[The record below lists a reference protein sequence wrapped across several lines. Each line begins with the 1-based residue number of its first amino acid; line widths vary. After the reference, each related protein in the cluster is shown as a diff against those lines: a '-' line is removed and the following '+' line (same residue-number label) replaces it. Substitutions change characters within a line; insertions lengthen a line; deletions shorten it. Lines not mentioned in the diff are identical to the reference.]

1 MKILIMD
8 DDPSLR
14 YMLKEIFSFAGWNPI
29 TYPNGKEGIAGFF
42 HHGADIILVDY
53 HMPEVDGLET
63 VKLIRQHDQ
72 HVPIL
77 VLTVDERQEIAD
89 RFLDQ
94 GATDFALKPV
104 KAPDLIA
111 RVQLH
116 KRLLEITLNQPT
128 RTKMQQEIFVTK
140 GISQLTLSYIE
151 RYLMTCEPST
161 VEEISQELGLAI
173 PTVYRYLTY
182 LIQNGKVQAVPSYQ
196 KVGRPKNRYLWTK
209 GDSKSPGISFG
220 LL

>member
-1 MKILIMD
+1 MRILIMD

-14 YMLKEIFSFAGWNPI
+14 YMLNEIFSYIGWEPVA
-29 TYPNGKEGIAGFF
+29 YANGKEGIEGFLN
-42 HHGADIILVDY
+42 HGADIILVDY
-53 HMPEVDGLET
+53 HMPEMDGLET
-63 VKLIRQHDQ
+63 VERIREHDQ
-72 HVPIL
+72 QVPIL

-116 KRLLEITLNQPT
+116 KRLLDMTMNSQQTP
-128 RTKMQQEIFVTK
+128 KQQEEVFVTK

-151 RYLMTCEPST
+151 RYLSQCQQPCT
-161 VEEISQELGLAI
+161 VEEISQELGLAA

-182 LIQNGKVQAVPSYQ
+182 LIQKGKVQPIPSYQ
-196 KVGRPKNRYLWTK
+196 KTGRPKNRYRWLQNE
-209 GDSKSPGISFG
+209 
-220 LL
+220 

>member
-14 YMLKEIFSFAGWNPI
+14 YTLSEIFTFAGFDPVA
-29 TYPNGKEGIAGFF
+29 YPNGREGIKGFLE
-42 HHGADIILVDY
+42 HGADIILVDY
-53 HMPEVDGLET
+53 HMPELDGLET
-63 VKLIRQHDQ
+63 VKLIRQHD
-72 HVPIL
+72 HKVPIL

-116 KRLLEITLNQPT
+116 KRLLDMTLTQQATPT
-128 RTKMQQEIFVTK
+128 RQEEVFVTK
-140 GISQLTLSYIE
+140 GISQSTLSYIE
-151 RYLMTCEPST
+151 RHLITCEQPVT
-161 VEEISQELGLAI
+161 VEEISQELGLAM

-182 LIQNGKVQAVPSYQ
+182 LGQKGKVQPMPSYQ
-196 KVGRPKNRYLWTK
+196 KIGRPKNRYAWIQREPT
-209 GDSKSPGISFG
+209 P
-220 LL
+220 